1 MKIKWMLTV
10 LVAACLCASAA
21 LAEDYDFYKNLRFHP
36 KLVPGVGLDTVD
48 QAGGA
53 DTASYQRRTA
63 RWWPR
68 KGQDIVD
75 IPKGAP
81 LRTWT
86 RNKGQK
92 DKEALAGL
100 PQNWTQSD
108 SDTFK
113 AHLVG
118 LRGFAVPTPNPRW
131 GDEVMVPAAVLR
143 LEDGRQKAMVH
154 YKPLSMMLSAED
166 HKFLFETWK
175 KAWPKLEAAVS
186 PGEFIV
192 NVGRDGAYD
201 RPGHFVMESKH
212 WRFQTGSKTWYDSF
226 HMLCPKEPDK
236 QARYRKGTLEFAENL
251 WTYVENSGTRM
262 PFWREDGPDYKFT
275 VTTGPAIVDGWR
287 RIDPGNG
294 GGYGCCTLYWCGG
307 GPRNVK
313 LSHEFFHSG
322 YHGEVGCNTGI
333 HTLIPGELQM
343 FSHNFC
349 YPWRNVMTSDYQGG
363 LWLAALADNPNW
375 GAGFVGV
382 LGSLRS
388 VDEPTLY
395 HAVARIGEKKG
406 LWKNGIKGFGDFF
419 GEYAA
424 RMVTVDFIAQ
434 PMMRPKYGMPEASYL
449 HPVYGRRN
457 TFRISNSEAPRVYG
471 FNIVRLTPDKGAR
484 QIVVDFRGFHDPAA
498 HSDWRVC
505 IVAVDAGGRA
515 RYSPLWNKGKMSLA
529 LKPTDKHLWL
539 SVAATPSAMPTR
551 NKAGWYGGM
560 HQYFHGI
567 NAPRFPWEVILSGC
581 TPGTPH
587 RRQGDVVNLDALY
600 TINNTNFYAD
610 HAVKHEVPIAS
621 WEADA
626 TLAAEKLAAMLPR
639 FKTASDAVKARLK
652 AGNGRDEYWLKDWWE
667 HRKLERLDDL
677 EQRVKFLQRNATGRR
692 HL

>member
-1 MKIKWMLTV
+1 MKFKWMLTV

-21 LAEDYDFYKNLRFHP
+21 SAEDYDFYKNLRFRP
-36 KLVPGVGLDTVD
+36 KLVPGVGLDTVE

-53 DTASYQRRTA
+53 DTASYQRRTVK
-63 RWWPR
+63 WWPR

-100 PQNWTQSD
+100 AQNWTQSD

-131 GDEVMVPAAVLR
+131 GDEVIVPAAVLR

-175 KAWPKLEAAVS
+175 KAWPKLEAAVT

-212 WRFQTGSKTWYDSF
+212 WRFQTGSKTWYDTF
-226 HMLCPKEPDK
+226 HMLCPQEPDK

-251 WTYVENSGTRM
+251 WTYVENSGARM

-349 YPWRNVMTSDYQGG
+349 YPWR
-363 LWLAALADNPNW
+363 
-375 GAGFVGV
+375 
-382 LGSLRS
+382 
-388 VDEPTLY
+388 
-395 HAVARIGEKKG
+395 
-406 LWKNGIKGFGDFF
+406 
-419 GEYAA
+419 
-424 RMVTVDFIAQ
+424 
-434 PMMRPKYGMPEASYL
+434 
-449 HPVYGRRN
+449 
-457 TFRISNSEAPRVYG
+457 
-471 FNIVRLTPDKGAR
+471 
-484 QIVVDFRGFHDPAA
+484 
-498 HSDWRVC
+498 
-505 IVAVDAGGRA
+505 
-515 RYSPLWNKGKMSLA
+515 
-529 LKPTDKHLWL
+529 
-539 SVAATPSAMPTR
+539 
-551 NKAGWYGGM
+551 
-560 HQYFHGI
+560 
-567 NAPRFPWEVILSGC
+567 
-581 TPGTPH
+581 
-587 RRQGDVVNLDALY
+587 
-600 TINNTNFYAD
+600 
-610 HAVKHEVPIAS
+610 
-621 WEADA
+621 
-626 TLAAEKLAAMLPR
+626 
-639 FKTASDAVKARLK
+639 
-652 AGNGRDEYWLKDWWE
+652 
-667 HRKLERLDDL
+667 
-677 EQRVKFLQRNATGRR
+677 
-692 HL
+692 